1 MKQWLMGVIAAAILC
16 TIAQDLSPRGSVK
29 QVGRLVCAMVLL
41 CAVLSPIKTL
51 DVAAGGQWLTD
62 YRAALADSR
71 AALAEQGEEIQMAVI
86 AEKYRAYIESKGA
99 QLGLDCRARVDCREE
114 GEIYVPDR
122 VQVTGDLSQGDWDG
136 LSRCLEEELGVP
148 PERQSFREEGAP

>member
-1 MKQWLMGVIAAAILC
+1 MKTWLMRVIAAAILC
-16 TIAQDLSPRGSVK
+16 TIAQDLSPKGSVK

-41 CAVLSPIKTL
+41 CVVLSPVKTL
-51 DVAAGGQWLTD
+51 DMAAGSQWLTN
-62 YRAALADSR
+62 YRATLADSR

-86 AEKYRAYIESKGA
+86 GEKYRAYIEDKGA
-99 QLGLDCRARVDCREE
+99 QLGLNCQAQVDCREE

-136 LSRCLEEELGVP
+136 LRRGLEEERGVP
-148 PERQSFREEGAP
+148 PERQEFREEGAP

>member
-41 CAVLSPIKTL
+41 CAVLSPIKML

-99 QLGLDCRARVDCREE
+99 QLGLKCQ
-114 GEIYVPDR
+114 DR
-122 VQVTGDLSQGDWDG
+122 VQVTGDLAQGDWDG